1 MSPPLVINPNETA
14 ASAEIISNVINRAE
28 ALRPGFNS
36 EIPAKFNLPST
47 GTNYENQYILDRRNK
62 KLQNMEVGLNFSS
75 TISSNSS
82 ASSSSNTISNEN
94 KVKNQSNAFMN
105 PIEQI
110 QAQHTGQNNIDDTQ
124 SQFSNVDNPFGR
136 SPSNVLGLKL
146 AENPNLEEK
155 DNEIVFESEI
165 KH

>member
-1 MSPPLVINPNETA
+1 MSPPLVINPDETA
-14 ASAEIISNVINRAE
+14 KSAGIISDVINRAE
-28 ALRPGFNS
+28 ALRPGFYS

-47 GTNYENQYILDRRNK
+47 GQDYENQYILDRRNK
-62 KLQNMEVGLNFSS
+62 KLQNMGVGLNS

-110 QAQHTGQNNIDDTQ
+110 QAQHTDQSNIDTTQ

-155 DNEIVFESEI
+155 DNEIIFESEI

>member
-1 MSPPLVINPNETA
+1 MSPPLVINPSEIA
-14 ASAEIISNVINRAE
+14 ASAEIISNVINKAE
-28 ALRPGFNS
+28 ALRPDFYS

-62 KLQNMEVGLNFSS
+62 KLQSMTMGLNSNS

-94 KVKNQSNAFMN
+94 KVKIHSNEFMN

-110 QAQHTGQNNIDDTQ
+110 QAQHTDQKNFDATQ

-155 DNEIVFESEI
+155 DNEIIFESEI